1 MLKAMAKEIQEILGN
16 DYAMYVEF
24 NPKSIYGDETLEKY
38 KNIAVL
44 YLNNGNPN
52 FVPDCASMTLY
63 YTLVLYMRIPERQNT
78 ADMTVDPLEKLNKE
92 MTGKLY
98 TENATWN
105 YVLNVGLPTS
115 DGDLKLGGDA
125 RFIIYEVPITAIVT
139 SGVLLTNFT
148 KKIKISIGTTSDFL
162 KGVITC
168 TETPTSE
175 LESAI
180 FLNSGAL
187 LGETANAVES
197 LVVARGWGLHITKLY
212 RPDDPID
219 KALRSEALLVTSDN
233 IISVQYA
240 MGNES
245 PITRNCIISD
255 VTFANEKG
263 QAVIMSFTLSKA
275 MRTTA

>member
-63 YTLVLYMRIPERQNT
+63 YTLVLYMRIPEGQNT

-125 RFIIYEVPITAIVT
+125 QFIIYEVPITAIVT
-139 SGVLLTNFT
+139 SGVLLTDNT
-148 KKIKISIGTTSDFL
+148 KIKVGIYGTEAAFL
-162 KGVITC
+162 QGVITC
-168 TETPTSE
+168 TEVPTIE
-175 LESAI
+175 TESAI
-180 FLNSGAL
+180 FLNAGQL
-187 LGETANAVES
+187 FGEQANAVES
-197 LVVARGWGLHITKLY
+197 IVVAHGWGLHISKLY
-212 RPDDPID
+212 RPNDPID
-219 KALRSEALLVTSDN
+219 VAIRAQALNPTDN
-233 IISVQYA
+233 KFSVQYA

-245 PITRNCIISD
+245 PVTRNCIVSD

-263 QAVIMSFTLSKA
+263 QAVIMSFMFSTG
-275 MRTTA
+275 MRSTV

>member
-63 YTLVLYMRIPERQNT
+63 YTLVLYMRIPEGQNT

-125 RFIIYEVPITAIVT
+125 QFIIYEVPITAIVT

-180 FLNSGAL
+180 FLNSGTL
-187 LGETANAVES
+187 LGETANSVES

-219 KALRSEALLVTSDN
+219 VALRSEALLVTSDN
-233 IISVQYA
+233 IISVEYA

-275 MRTTA
+275 MRTTV

>member
-63 YTLVLYMRIPERQNT
+63 YTLVLYMRIPEGQNT

-115 DGDLKLGGDA
+115 DGDLKLGGDTQ
-125 RFIIYEVPITAIVT
+125 FIIYEVPITAIVT

-180 FLNSGAL
+180 FLNSGTL